1 MEGGRRRGERSAP
14 AESPDGGREGDDNRE
29 EEGMEKFYAL
39 IANIRAIRDSLRR
52 SQRKRLRKEAA
63 KPVWKPRFEMED
75 FMHEEE
81 EEDEEEGSGSS
92 AIGASRPPKQR
103 RKKEEREEEGEEGK
117 SHGLDLCLSL

>member
-14 AESPDGGREGDDNRE
+14 AESTVTPDGAREGDDSRE

-52 SQRKRLRKEAA
+52 SEQKRVRKEAA
-63 KPVWKPRFEMED
+63 EPVWKPRFEMED
-75 FMHEEE
+75 FMR
-81 EEDEEEGSGSS
+81 EEDDEGCSS

-103 RKKEEREEEGEEGK
+103 RKNEKRGEEGEDGK
-117 SHGLDLCLSL
+117 NELDLCLSL

>member
-14 AESPDGGREGDDNRE
+14 AEATVTRDGVWEGDDDR

-52 SQRKRLRKEAA
+52 SEHKRMRKEAA

-75 FMHEEE
+75 FMR
-81 EEDEEEGSGSS
+81 EEDEEGSS
-92 AIGASRPPKQR
+92 NSSSSSAMQQR
-103 RKKEEREEEGEEGK
+103 REKEKSGEVGEEGK
-117 SHGLDLCLSL
+117 SSRLDLCLSL

>member
-14 AESPDGGREGDDNRE
+14 AESPDGVREGDDNRE

-52 SQRKRLRKEAA
+52 SERKRLRKEAA

-75 FMHEEE
+75 FMHEE
-81 EEDEEEGSGSS
+81 DEEEGSSS

-103 RKKEEREEEGEEGK
+103 RKKEKREVVGEEGK
-117 SHGLDLCLSL
+117 SRGLDLCLSL